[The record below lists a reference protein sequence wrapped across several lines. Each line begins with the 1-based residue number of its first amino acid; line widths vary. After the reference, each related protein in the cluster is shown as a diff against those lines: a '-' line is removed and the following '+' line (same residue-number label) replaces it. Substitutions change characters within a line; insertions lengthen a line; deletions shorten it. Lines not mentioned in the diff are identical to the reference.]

1 MEERYCRNCLH
12 ARTPDSL
19 RVLGKNEIQCKLD
32 GYRYL
37 KSMPACDNWASAYV
51 DEAHEEKVFDLN
63 QLKPQPKRYIFCYI
77 DNNTGEG
84 HLVVKLDLKFKTKTM
99 LPDDIYKKT
108 LQELLDMEAL
118 E

>member
-1 MEERYCRNCLH
+1 MEEKYCRNCLY
-12 ARTPDSL
+12 ARPLSAIYADLVECTYEGPRYPDL
-19 RVLGKNEIQCKLD
+19 
-32 GYRYL
+32 Y
-37 KSMPACDNWASAYV
+37 ACDKWASSCI
-51 DEAHEEKVFDLN
+51 DEVHEEKAFDVT
-63 QLKPQPKRYIFCYI
+63 QLKPSNKRYIFCYI

-108 LQELLDMEAL
+108 LQELLDMEDF